1 MMTHRL
7 RNGFLWGIAATVAMS
22 ILMLGGMLLHLSP
35 MPKPIPA
42 ALVGKLLGP
51 GLPRPAL
58 MALAALS
65 HLGYGGAWGAALAGT
80 IRGRVTLAHGIVL
93 GVMLWVL
100 MQLLVLPWLGWGVF
114 GAGVTPRIA
123 VATLIL
129 HLGYGSV
136 LGWGLQRAAKRGE
149 GTA

>member
-1 MMTHRL
+1 MITHRL
-7 RNGFLWGIAATVAMS
+7 RTGFLWGIAATVAMS

-58 MALAALS
+58 MALAVLS
-65 HLGYGGAWGAALAGT
+65 HLGYGGVWGAALAGT
-80 IRGRVTLAHGIVL
+80 IRGRITLAHGVVL
-93 GVMLWVL
+93 GVLLWLL
-100 MQLLVLPWLGWGVF
+100 MQVLVLPWLGWGVF
-114 GAGVTPRIA
+114 GTSVTPRIA

-129 HLGYGSV
+129 HLVYGGA
-136 LGWGLQRAAKRGE
+136 LGWGLQRAPKRAE
-149 GTA
+149 GGA